1 MDFGIPLFLS
11 LQMIPEQ
18 DNVQQD
24 SAVRKF
30 NISLELFSF
39 DIRQELSAWLK
50 SVLENFGVYWVNLV
64 QYNSTIA
71 VF

>member
-39 DIRQELSAWLK
+39 DIRQELSA
-50 SVLENFGVYWVNLV
+50 
-64 QYNSTIA
+64 
-71 VF
+71 